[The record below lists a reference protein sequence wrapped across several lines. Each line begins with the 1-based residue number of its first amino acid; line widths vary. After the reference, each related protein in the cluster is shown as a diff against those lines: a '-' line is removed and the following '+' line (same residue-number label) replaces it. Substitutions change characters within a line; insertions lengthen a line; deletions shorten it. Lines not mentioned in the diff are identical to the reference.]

1 MNRSIV
7 CLLVLLATWPFARAG
22 EPEPLDLAA
31 LLAEA
36 DRASPELLARE
47 ARAAAAAEVAAQR
60 AALPDPRLSVS
71 YTNDGLSSFTLGE
84 SPFSNVMVRWDQDVP
99 YRKVRAKAAGVAAR
113 EHDVAVASGS
123 AARARLRLRVIAL
136 YVAIWRA
143 ERNVMLLEEG
153 RGLLTTAVEAARARY
168 ESGEGSQQG
177 VLRAQTEVRR
187 AAVEL
192 ESLARE
198 RRAAEIALAQ
208 ALGRTTDTRFGAAAE
223 LPATSPIDAGTLEAQ
238 AAASGPETLEARAGA
253 ARAEAEVDSARVQTK
268 PEWGWMASYQY
279 LGSLDPMVM
288 GGLTVRLPLWKD
300 TKQAR
305 GIAEAERAA
314 EAATHDRDA
323 AEIAARVRVRDLV
336 SEIESIERRRVLY
349 DEAVLPEGGATLEAS
364 RAAFSA
370 GVLPMT
376 DVLDDLVR
384 LVADR
389 RAAVDLGARRV
400 LATAEL
406 EAATGSPLL
415 VIGGG
420 R

>member
-1 MNRSIV
+1 MNRSIAC
-7 CLLVLLATWPFARAG
+7 CLALLASWPLARAG
-22 EPEPLDLAA
+22 ELEPLDLSA

-36 DRASPELLARE
+36 DRANPELLARE
-47 ARAAAAAEVAAQR
+47 ARAAAASEVAAQR

-84 SPFSNVMVRWDQDVP
+84 SQFANLTARWDQDVP
-99 YRKVRAKAAGVAAR
+99 YRKVRARAADVAAR
-113 EHDVAVASGS
+113 EHDVAVASES
-123 AARARLRLRVIAL
+123 AARARLRLRVIAG
-136 YVAIWRA
+136 YVTIWRS
-143 ERNVMLLEEG
+143 ERNATLLEEG
-153 RGLLTTAVEAARARY
+153 RALLTTALESARARY

-177 VLRAQTEVRR
+177 VLRAQTEARR

-198 RRAAEIALAQ
+198 RRAAEIALAE
-208 ALGRTTDTRFGAAAE
+208 ALGRSGDTRFGAAGE
-223 LPATSPIDAGTLEAQ
+223 LPGISPLDAGALEAL
-238 AAASGPETLEARAGA
+238 AAASGPETLEARAGV
-253 ARAEAEVDSARVQTK
+253 ARAEASVENARVQTK
-268 PEWGWMASYQY
+268 PEWGWMAAYQY

-288 GGLTVRLPLWKD
+288 GGVTVRLPLWKNS
-300 TKQAR
+300 KQAR
-305 GIAEAERAA
+305 GIAEAERTAEGAA
-314 EAATHDRDA
+314 HDRDA

-336 SEIESIERRRVLY
+336 NAVDSIDRQLALY
-349 DEAVLPEGGATLEAS
+349 DEAVLPEGAATLEAS

-370 GVLPMT
+370 GLLPMAA
-376 DVLDDLVR
+376 VLDDLGR

-389 RAAVDLGARRV
+389 RAAVDLKARRA
-400 LATAEL
+400 LAAAEL

>member
-1 MNRSIV
+1 MNRSIFY
-7 CLLVLLATWPFARAG
+7 CLFLLAAWPLARAG

-36 DRASPELLARE
+36 DRASPELLARV
-47 ARAAAAAEVAAQR
+47 ARAAAAGEVAAQR

-84 SPFSNVMVRWDQDVP
+84 SQFANVMVRWDQDVP
-99 YRKVRAKAAGVAAR
+99 YRKVRARAAGVAAR
-113 EHDVAVASGS
+113 EHDVAVASET
-123 AARARLRLRVIAL
+123 AARARLRLQVIAS

-143 ERNVMLLEEG
+143 ERNATLLEEG

-198 RRAAEIALAQ
+198 RRAAEIALAE
-208 ALGRTTDTRFGAAAE
+208 ALGRTGDVRFGPAAE
-223 LPATSPIDAGTLEAQ
+223 LPGTSPLDAGALEAR
-238 AAASGPETLEARAGA
+238 AAAAGPGTLEARAGV
-253 ARAEAEVDSARVQTK
+253 ARAEAVVESARVQTK
-268 PEWGWMASYQY
+268 PEWGWMAAYQY

-288 GGLTVRLPLWKD
+288 GGVTVRLPLWKD
-300 TKQAR
+300 AKQAR

-314 EAATHDRDA
+314 EAAAHDRDA
-323 AEIAARVRVRDLV
+323 SEIAARVRVRDLV
-336 SEIESIERRRVLY
+336 SEVESIERQRALY
-349 DEAVLPEGGATLEAS
+349 DEAVLPEGGATLEAA

-370 GVLPMT
+370 GLLPMT
-376 DVLDDLVR
+376 DVLDDLGR
-384 LVADR
+384 LVVDR
-389 RAAVDLGARRV
+389 RAAVDLEARRV
-400 LATAEL
+400 LAIAEL

>member
-1 MNRSIV
+1 MHRSIV
-7 CLLVLLATWPFARAG
+7 CLLVLFVTWPRARAG
-22 EPEPLDLAA
+22 EPEPLDLGA

-36 DRASPELLARE
+36 DRASPELLARA
-47 ARAAAAAEVAAQR
+47 ARAAAAAEVAEQR
-60 AALPDPRLSVS
+60 AALPDPRLSAS

-84 SPFSNVMVRWDQDVP
+84 SKFANLMVRWDQDVP
-99 YRKVRAKAAGVAAR
+99 ARKVRAKAADVAAR
-113 EHDVAVASGS
+113 EHDVAVASES

-143 ERNVMLLEEG
+143 ERNITLLEEG

-177 VLRAQTEVRR
+177 VLRSQTEVRR

-192 ESLARE
+192 ESLARD
-198 RRAAEIALAQ
+198 RRAAEIALGE
-208 ALGRTTDTRFGAAAE
+208 ALGRSGDARFGPAAE
-223 LPATSPIDAGTLEAQ
+223 LPGTSPLDGQALEAL
-238 AAASGPETLEARAGA
+238 AAGSGPGTLEARAGV
-253 ARAEAEVDSARVQTK
+253 ARAEAAVDSARVQTK
-268 PEWGWMASYQY
+268 PEWGWMAAYQY

-288 GGLTVRLPLWKD
+288 GGVTVRLPLWKD
-300 TKQAR
+300 AKQAR
-305 GIAEAERAA
+305 GLAEAERSA

-323 AEIAARVRVRDLV
+323 VEIAARVRVRDLV
-336 SEIESIERRRVLY
+336 SEVESIERRRALY
-349 DEAVLPEGGATLEAS
+349 GEAVLPEGGATLEAS

-370 GVLPMT
+370 GLLPMT

-384 LVADR
+384 LVSDR
-389 RAAVDLGARRV
+389 RAAVDLEARRV

-406 EAATGSPLL
+406 EAATGTPLL